1 MGHLACLVPGGWTEP
16 LDLPVRWVQLVSLA
30 APGCPVFL
38 ELKEIRVVMV
48 PKEAL
53 ACKVPEE
60 SRANLA
66 CLVNLDCSD
75 LLEKMEAMEKKED
88 LECLEHLDLLDSLDL
103 EASLV

>member
-1 MGHLACLVPGGWTEP
+1 M
-16 LDLPVRWVQLVSLA
+16 DLLVRWVQLVSLV
-30 APGCPVFL
+30 APGCPVSL
-38 ELKEIRVVMV
+38 EPKETRVVMV
-48 PKEAL
+48 PREAP
-53 ACKVPEE
+53 ACKVQEE

-75 LLEKMEAMEKKED
+75 LLEKMGAMEKKED